1 MKREVLKIEN
11 LTFAINGKTIL
22 RDVSLVVYEGEYVS
36 VIGPNGAG
44 KTTLLKCLMRIF
56 KGFRGS
62 VYIGGVPL
70 QDYSQKDLAKMV
82 SYVPQADGRIFSFS
96 AWEFVLMS
104 RYTHLSPFT
113 PVSSKDRER
122 VKDALAVTGML
133 EFRERSMA
141 TLSGGEKQK
150 VFIAA
155 SLAQEARI
163 LLLDEPTT
171 FLDPKHEE
179 DIYRILKKLNEE
191 KGLTIISVTHDLNHA
206 ALLSQKTI
214 ALKEGS
220 VVYTGP
226 SAEIMNNQILE
237 KIYQKKF
244 VFARHPQRKM
254 LFTVPEAPE

>member
-1 MKREVLKIEN
+1 M
-11 LTFAINGKTIL
+11 
-22 RDVSLVVYEGEYVS
+22 
-36 VIGPNGAG
+36 
-44 KTTLLKCLMRIF
+44 
-56 KGFRGS
+56 
-62 VYIGGVPL
+62 
-70 QDYSQKDLAKMV
+70 
-82 SYVPQADGRIFSFS
+82 
-96 AWEFVLMS
+96 
-104 RYTHLSPFT
+104 
-113 PVSSKDRER
+113 
-122 VKDALAVTGML
+122 KDALAVTGML